1 MLKKETNWRVSVV
14 LTAAQVQ
21 LVLDPNICLQEAV
34 FFFLL
39 LMMGF
44 TAQIPWQDPQHR
56 WAGLPGTNMSAR
68 P

>member
-34 FFFLL
+34 FFFPSPHDGIHCSDS
-39 LMMGF
+39 MAGS
-44 TAQIPWQDPQHR
+44 TTQVGGATGHQHER
-56 WAGLPGTNMSAR
+56 
-68 P
+68 